1 MQLLQLHQ
9 VLLLMLDVLHLK
21 HKKVVQQM
29 VQDVL
34 IKKNAVNMNKI
45 VVMLDQMVIVY
56 MILQN
61 VDLKYVQIIHILQHL
76 IVIKY

>member
-61 VDLKYVQIIHILQHL
+61 VDLKYVQITHILQHL
-76 IVIKY
+76 IAIKY

>member
-61 VDLKYVQIIHILQHL
+61 VDLKYVQITYILQHL

>member
-1 MQLLQLHQ
+1 MQLLQRHQ

-61 VDLKYVQIIHILQHL
+61 VDLKYVQITYILQHL